1 MLELGGKG
9 VHLLSSCAW
18 YSRANAM
25 GRKTY
30 PLGTLALLTAINF
43 VNYIDR
49 SVLFAVQPL
58 VQAEFKFSDTKYGL
72 LTTSFFVFYMAVA
85 PFIGMAADRSSRKKI
100 VFAGI
105 FLWSGATLLTAVA
118 HDYSTLLIRH
128 TVVAI
133 GESSYATI
141 APSLLADLFPEERRG
156 RMLSLFYL
164 AIPVGT
170 AMGYI
175 LGGSLGQRFGWRTPF
190 YVAALPGFL
199 FALVFL
205 LLPEPGRGSSDHL
218 AATPDRA
225 TLRGL
230 AHNGAF
236 WTATLGMAMMT
247 FALGGI
253 SVFLP
258 KFLSQYRGMSLDR
271 ANLLLGLSIGG
282 NGFVATLF
290 GGWLGDRLLRR
301 SDSAYYLVS
310 AAGMTLGIPAM
321 LVALYVAGPP
331 MMPGIVAAEF
341 LLLLSTGPLNAAIV
355 NSVSANIRSSAIGV
369 NLIVIHLLGDA
380 FSPPLMGYISDRSS
394 LPTAF
399 IAAIV
404 ATALSAVALFYG
416 MRYAPR
422 LGAARLRAVG
432 AET

>member
-1 MLELGGKG
+1 M
-9 VHLLSSCAW
+9 A
-18 YSRANAM
+18 
-25 GRKTY
+25 RKTY
-30 PLGTLALLTAINF
+30 PLATLALLTAINF

-49 SVLFAVQPL
+49 SVLFAVQAL

-72 LTTSFFVFYMAVA
+72 LTTFFFIFYMAVA
-85 PFIGMAADRSSRKKI
+85 PFVGMAADRYSRKKI
-100 VFAGI
+100 VFSGI
-105 FLWSGATLLTAVA
+105 FLWSGATLLTALA
-118 HDYSTLLIRH
+118 HNYSTLLIRH

-141 APSLLADLFPEERRG
+141 APALLADLFPEERRG
-156 RMLSLFYL
+156 RMLSIFYL

-175 LGGSLGQRFGWRTPF
+175 LAGSLIHRFSWRAPF

-199 FALVFL
+199 LALAFL
-205 LLPEPGRGSSDHL
+205 LLPEPKRGLSDHL

-225 TLRGL
+225 TFRGL

-247 FALGGI
+247 FALGGV

-258 KFLSQYRGMSLDR
+258 KFLSQYRGMSLEH
-271 ANLLLGLSIGG
+271 ANLFLGASIGA
-282 NGFVATLF
+282 NGIVATLF
-290 GGWLGDRLLRR
+290 GGWLGDRLLRK

-321 LVALYVAGPP
+321 AMALYRAGPP
-331 MMPGIVAAEF
+331 MMPAIVLAEF
-341 LLLLSTGPLNAAIV
+341 LLLMNTGPLNAAIV
-355 NSVSANIRSSAIGV
+355 NSVSAKIRSSAIGV

-394 LPTAF
+394 LPNAF
-399 IAAIV
+399 IAAV
-404 ATALSAVALFYG
+404 GATALSAAVLFYG

-422 LGAARLRAVG
+422 LGAARLHALG

>member
-1 MLELGGKG
+1 M
-9 VHLLSSCAW
+9 V
-18 YSRANAM
+18 
-25 GRKTY
+25 RKTY
-30 PLGTLALLTAINF
+30 PLATLALLTAINF

-58 VQAEFKFSDTKYGL
+58 VQAEFKFSDTQYGL
-72 LTTSFFVFYMAVA
+72 LTTSFFIFYMAAA
-85 PFIGMAADRSSRKKI
+85 PFIGMAADRYPRKWI

-118 HDYSTLLIRH
+118 HDYTTLLVRH

-141 APSLLADLFPEERRG
+141 APALLADLFPEERRG
-156 RMLSLFYL
+156 RMLSIFYL

-175 LGGSLGQRFGWRTPF
+175 LGGSLGHRFGWRAPF

-199 FALVFL
+199 FALIFL
-205 LLPEPGRGSSDHL
+205 FLPEPERGSSDHL
-218 AATPDRA
+218 TATPDRA

-271 ANLLLGLSIGG
+271 ANLLLGASIGA
-282 NGFVATLF
+282 NGVVATLF
-290 GGWLGDRLLRR
+290 GGWLGDRLLRH
-301 SDSAYYLVS
+301 SDAAYYLVS
-310 AAGMTLGIPAM
+310 GAGMALGIPAM
-321 LVALYVAGPP
+321 VVALYVAGRP

-341 LLLLSTGPLNAAIV
+341 LLLMNTGPLNAAIV
-355 NSVSANIRSSAIGV
+355 NSVSATIRSSAIGL

-394 LPTAF
+394 LPASF

-404 ATALSAVALFYG
+404 ATTFSAVVLLYG

-422 LGAARLRAVG
+422 LATARPHAVRT
-432 AET
+432 ET

>member
-1 MLELGGKG
+1 M
-9 VHLLSSCAW
+9 A
-18 YSRANAM
+18 
-25 GRKTY
+25 RKTY
-30 PLGTLALLTAINF
+30 PLAALALLTAINF

-58 VQAEFKFSDTKYGL
+58 VQAEFKFSDTQYGL
-72 LTTSFFVFYMAVA
+72 LTTSFFIFYMAVA
-85 PFIGMAADRSSRKKI
+85 PFIGMAADRYSRKWI

-118 HDYSTLLIRH
+118 HSYSTLLVRH

-133 GESSYATI
+133 GESSYAII
-141 APSLLADLFPEERRG
+141 APALLADLFPEERRG
-156 RMLSLFYL
+156 RMLSIFYL

-175 LGGSLGQRFGWRTPF
+175 LGGSLGHHFGWRTPF
-190 YVAALPGFL
+190 YVAALPGFV
-199 FALVFL
+199 FALIFL
-205 LLPEPGRGSSDHL
+205 FLPEPERGSSDHL
-218 AATPDRA
+218 SATPDRA

-230 AHNGAF
+230 THNGAF

-271 ANLLLGLSIGG
+271 ANLLLGASIGA
-282 NGFVATLF
+282 NGIVATLF
-290 GGWLGDRLLRR
+290 GGWLGDRLLRKT
-301 SDSAYYLVS
+301 DAAYYLVS
-310 AAGMTLGIPAM
+310 GASMALGIPAM
-321 LVALYVAGPP
+321 AAALYIAGRP

-341 LLLLSTGPLNAAIV
+341 LLLVSTGPLNAAIV
-355 NSVSANIRSSAIGV
+355 NSVSAPIRSSAIGV

-380 FSPPLMGYISDRSS
+380 FSPPLMGYISDHSS
-394 LPTAF
+394 LPAAF
-399 IAAIV
+399 LAAIV
-404 ATALSAVALFYG
+404 ATALSALVLFYG

-422 LGAARLRAVG
+422 LSTVRLDVVG

>member
-1 MLELGGKG
+1 M
-9 VHLLSSCAW
+9 A
-18 YSRANAM
+18 
-25 GRKTY
+25 RKTY
-30 PLGTLALLTAINF
+30 PLAALALLTAINF
-43 VNYIDR
+43 INYIDR

-58 VQAEFKFSDTKYGL
+58 VQAEFKFSDTQYGL
-72 LTTSFFVFYMAVA
+72 LTTFFFVFYMVVA
-85 PFIGMAADRSSRKKI
+85 PFIGIAADRYSRKWI

-118 HDYSTLLIRH
+118 HSYSGLLVRH

-141 APSLLADLFPEERRG
+141 APALLADLFPEECRG
-156 RMLSLFYL
+156 RMLSIFYL

-170 AMGYI
+170 GMGYI
-175 LGGSLGQRFGWRTPF
+175 LGGSLGHHFGWRTPF

-199 FALVFL
+199 FALIFL
-205 LLPEPGRGSSDHL
+205 LLPEPERGSSDHL
-218 AATPDRA
+218 SATPDRA
-225 TLRGL
+225 TLHGL
-230 AHNGAF
+230 THNGAF

-258 KFLSQYRGMSLDR
+258 KFLSQYRGMSLDHS
-271 ANLLLGLSIGG
+271 NLLLGISIGV
-282 NGFVATLF
+282 NGIVATLF

-301 SDSAYYLVS
+301 TDAAYYLVS
-310 AAGMTLGIPAM
+310 AAGMALGIPAM
-321 LVALYVAGPP
+321 LVALYVAGRP

-341 LLLLSTGPLNAAIV
+341 LLLMNTGPLNAAVV
-355 NSVSANIRSSAIGV
+355 NSVSAQIRSSAIGV
-369 NLIVIHLLGDA
+369 NLIAIHILGDA

-394 LPTAF
+394 LPMAF

-404 ATALSAVALFYG
+404 ATALSAVVLFYG

-422 LGAARLRAVG
+422 LHAAG
-432 AET
+432 AEI

>member
-1 MLELGGKG
+1 M
-9 VHLLSSCAW
+9 A
-18 YSRANAM
+18 
-25 GRKTY
+25 RKTY
-30 PLGTLALLTAINF
+30 PPATLALLTAINF

-58 VQAEFKFSDTKYGL
+58 VQAEFKFSDTQYGL
-72 LTTSFFVFYMAVA
+72 LTTFFFIFYVATA
-85 PFIGMAADRSSRKKI
+85 PFIGMAADRYSRKWI

-105 FLWSGATLLTAVA
+105 LLWSGATLLTAIA
-118 HDYSTLLIRH
+118 HSYSGLLVRH

-133 GESSYATI
+133 GECSYATI
-141 APSLLADLFPEERRG
+141 APALLADFFPEERRG
-156 RMLSLFYL
+156 RMLAFFFL

-170 AMGYI
+170 GIGYI
-175 LGGSLGQRFGWRTPF
+175 LGGYLGHQYGWRTPF

-199 FALVFL
+199 LALIFL
-205 LLPEPGRGSSDHL
+205 LLPEPERGSSDHL

-230 AHNGAF
+230 THNGAF

-258 KFLSQYRGMSLDR
+258 KFLSQYREMSLDR
-271 ANLLLGLSIGG
+271 ANLLLGVSIIV
-282 NGFVATLF
+282 NGLVATLF
-290 GGWLGDRLLRR
+290 GGWLGDRLLRKT
-301 SDSAYYLVS
+301 DAAYYMVS
-310 AAGMTLGIPAM
+310 GAGMALGIPVMAA
-321 LVALYVAGPP
+321 ALYVAGPS
-331 MMPGIVAAEF
+331 MMPAIAVAEF
-341 LLLLSTGPLNAAIV
+341 LLLMNTGPLNAAIV
-355 NSVSANIRSSAIGV
+355 NSVSAQIRSSAIGV

-404 ATALSAVALFYG
+404 ATALSAVVLFYG
-416 MRYAPR
+416 MRHAPH
-422 LGAARLRAVG
+422 LHVAG

>member
-1 MLELGGKG
+1 M
-9 VHLLSSCAW
+9 A
-18 YSRANAM
+18 
-25 GRKTY
+25 RKTY
-30 PLGTLALLTAINF
+30 PLAALALLTAINF

-58 VQAEFKFSDTKYGL
+58 VQAEFKFSDTEYGL
-72 LTTSFFVFYMAVA
+72 LTTSFFIFYMVVA
-85 PFIGMAADRSSRKKI
+85 PWIGMAADRYSRRWI
-100 VFAGI
+100 LFTGI
-105 FLWSGATLLTAVA
+105 FLWSAATLLTAVA
-118 HDYSTLLIRH
+118 HNYSGLLVRH

-141 APSLLADLFPEERRG
+141 APALLADLFPEERRG
-156 RMLSLFYL
+156 RMLALFYL

-170 AMGYI
+170 GIGYI
-175 LGGSLGQRFGWRTPF
+175 VGGYLGHHYGWRTPF

-199 FALVFL
+199 FALIFL
-205 LLPEPGRGSSDHL
+205 LLPEPERGLSDHL
-218 AATPDRA
+218 SATPDRA

-258 KFLSQYRGMSLDR
+258 KFLSQYRGMSLDH
-271 ANLLLGLSIGG
+271 ANLLLGVSIMV
-282 NGFVATLF
+282 NGVVATLF
-290 GGWLGDRLLRR
+290 GGWLGDRLLRKT
-301 SDSAYYLVS
+301 DAAYYLVS
-310 AAGMTLGIPAM
+310 AAGMALGIPAM
-321 LVALYVAGPP
+321 VVALYVAGPP
-331 MMPGIVAAEF
+331 MMPGIVTAEF
-341 LLLLSTGPLNAAIV
+341 LLLMNTGPLNAAIV
-355 NSVSANIRSSAIGV
+355 NSVSAPIRSSAIGV

-394 LPTAF
+394 LPVAF

-404 ATALSAVALFYG
+404 ATALSAAVLFYG
-416 MRYAPR
+416 MRYAPHLPAVR
-422 LGAARLRAVG
+422 LDTVG

>member
-1 MLELGGKG
+1 MSDG
-9 VHLLSSCAW
+9 VL
-18 YSRANAM
+18 YSRDRMA
-25 GRKTY
+25 RKTY
-30 PLGTLALLTAINF
+30 PLATLALLTAINF
-43 VNYIDR
+43 INYIDR

-58 VQAEFKFSDTKYGL
+58 VQAEFKFSDTQYGF
-72 LTTSFFVFYMAVA
+72 LTTSFFIFYMVAA
-85 PFIGMAADRSSRKKI
+85 PFIGMAADRYSRKWI
-100 VFAGI
+100 VFTGV
-105 FLWSGATLLTAVA
+105 FLWSAATLLTAIA
-118 HDYSTLLIRH
+118 HDYSGLLVRH

-141 APSLLADLFPEERRG
+141 ASALLADIFPEERRG
-156 RMLSLFYL
+156 RMLSIFYL

-175 LGGSLGQRFGWRTPF
+175 VGGSLGHHFGWRTPF

-199 FALVFL
+199 FALIFL
-205 LLPEPGRGSSDHL
+205 LLPEPERGASDHL
-218 AATPDRA
+218 AATPSRA

-230 AHNGAF
+230 VHNGAF

-271 ANLLLGLSIGG
+271 ANLLLGVSIGT
-282 NGFVATLF
+282 NGIVATLF

-301 SDSAYYLVS
+301 TDAAYYLVS
-310 AAGMTLGIPAM
+310 GASMALGIPAM
-321 LVALYVAGPP
+321 AVALYVAGRP
-331 MMPGIVAAEF
+331 MMPGIVIAEF
-341 LLLLSTGPLNAAIV
+341 LLLVSTGPLNAAIV
-355 NSVSANIRSSAIGV
+355 DSVSATIRSSAIGV

-380 FSPPLMGYISDRSS
+380 FSPPLMGYISDHSS

-399 IAAIV
+399 IAAVV
-404 ATALSAVALFYG
+404 ATALSAAVLFYG

-422 LGAARLRAVG
+422 LKVARLHTVG
-432 AET
+432 AKL

>member
-1 MLELGGKG
+1 M
-9 VHLLSSCAW
+9 A
-18 YSRANAM
+18 
-25 GRKTY
+25 RKTY
-30 PLGTLALLTAINF
+30 PLAALALLTAINF

-58 VQAEFKFSDTKYGL
+58 VQAEFKFSDTQYGL
-72 LTTSFFVFYMAVA
+72 LTTFFFVFYMAVA
-85 PFIGMAADRSSRKKI
+85 PFIGMAADRYSRRWI
-100 VFAGI
+100 LFTGV

-118 HDYSTLLIRH
+118 HDYHTLLIRH

-141 APSLLADLFPEERRG
+141 APALLADLFPEERRG
-156 RMLSLFYL
+156 RMLSIFYL

-175 LGGSLGQRFGWRTPF
+175 LGGSLGHRYGWRAPF
-190 YVAALPGFL
+190 YVAAAPGFL
-199 FALVFL
+199 LALVFL
-205 LLPEPGRGSSDHL
+205 LLPEPERGSSDHL
-218 AATPDRA
+218 TATPDRA

-258 KFLSQYRGMSLDR
+258 KFLSQYRGMSLDH
-271 ANLLLGLSIGG
+271 ANLLLGLSIGA
-282 NGFVATLF
+282 NGIVATLF
-290 GGWLGDRLLRR
+290 GGWLGDRLLRKT
-301 SDSAYYLVS
+301 DSAYYLVS
-310 AAGMTLGIPAM
+310 GAGMALGIPAM
-321 LVALYVAGPP
+321 IVALYVAGRP

-341 LLLLSTGPLNAAIV
+341 LLLVSTGPLNAAVV
-355 NSVSANIRSSAIGV
+355 NSVSATVRSSAIGV
-369 NLIVIHLLGDA
+369 NLIVIHILGDA

-394 LPTAF
+394 LPSAF
-399 IAAIV
+399 IAAVV
-404 ATALSAVALFYG
+404 ATALSAAVLFYG

-422 LGAARLRAVG
+422 LHAVG
-432 AET
+432 AES

>member
-1 MLELGGKG
+1 M
-9 VHLLSSCAW
+9 A
-18 YSRANAM
+18 
-25 GRKTY
+25 RKTY
-30 PLGTLALLTAINF
+30 PLATLALLTAINF

-58 VQAEFKFSDTKYGL
+58 VQAEFKFSDTQYGL
-72 LTTSFFVFYMAVA
+72 LTTSFFIFYMAAA
-85 PFIGMAADRSSRKKI
+85 PFIGMAADRYPRKWI

-118 HDYSTLLIRH
+118 HDYTTLLVRH

-141 APSLLADLFPEERRG
+141 APALLADLFPEERRG
-156 RMLSLFYL
+156 RMLSIFYL

-175 LGGSLGQRFGWRTPF
+175 LGGSLGHRFGWRAPF

-199 FALVFL
+199 FALIFL
-205 LLPEPGRGSSDHL
+205 ILPEPERGSSDHL
-218 AATPDRA
+218 TATPDRA

-271 ANLLLGLSIGG
+271 ANLLLGASIGA
-282 NGFVATLF
+282 NGVVATLF
-290 GGWLGDRLLRR
+290 GGWLGDRLLRHT
-301 SDSAYYLVS
+301 DAAYYLVS
-310 AAGMTLGIPAM
+310 GAGMALGIPAM
-321 LVALYVAGPP
+321 VVALYVAGRP

-341 LLLLSTGPLNAAIV
+341 LLLMNTGPLNAAIV
-355 NSVSANIRSSAIGV
+355 NSVSATIRSSAIGL

-380 FSPPLMGYISDRSS
+380 FSPPLMGYISDRST
-394 LPTAF
+394 LPASF

-404 ATALSAVALFYG
+404 ATTFSAVVLLYG

-422 LGAARLRAVG
+422 LATARPHAVRT
-432 AET
+432 ET

>member
-1 MLELGGKG
+1 M
-9 VHLLSSCAW
+9 A
-18 YSRANAM
+18 
-25 GRKTY
+25 RKTY
-30 PLGTLALLTAINF
+30 PLATLALLTAINF

-58 VQAEFKFSDTKYGL
+58 VQAEFKFSDTQYGL
-72 LTTSFFVFYMAVA
+72 LTTSFFIFYMAVA
-85 PFIGMAADRSSRKKI
+85 PFIGMAADRYSRKWI
-100 VFAGI
+100 VFTGI

-118 HDYSTLLIRH
+118 HDYSTLLVRH

-141 APSLLADLFPEERRG
+141 APALLADLFPEERRG
-156 RMLSLFYL
+156 RMLSIFYL

-175 LGGSLGQRFGWRTPF
+175 LGGSLGHHFGWRAPF

-205 LLPEPGRGSSDHL
+205 FLPEPERGSSDHL
-218 AATPDRA
+218 TATPDRA

-230 AHNGAF
+230 THNRAF

-271 ANLLLGLSIGG
+271 ANLLLGASIGA
-282 NGFVATLF
+282 NGIVATLF
-290 GGWLGDRLLRR
+290 GGWLGDRLLGKT
-301 SDSAYYLVS
+301 DAAYYLVS
-310 AAGMTLGIPAM
+310 GAGMALGIPAM
-321 LVALYVAGPP
+321 AVALYVAGPP
-331 MMPGIVAAEF
+331 MMPAIVVAEF
-341 LLLLSTGPLNAAIV
+341 LLLMNTGPLNAAIV
-355 NSVSANIRSSAIGV
+355 NSVSAPIRSSAIGV

-394 LPTAF
+394 LPAAF
-399 IAAIV
+399 TAAIV
-404 ATALSAVALFYG
+404 AIALSAAVLFYG

-422 LGAARLRAVG
+422 LGAAGLDAVE
-432 AET
+432 AEI

>member
-1 MLELGGKG
+1 M
-9 VHLLSSCAW
+9 A
-18 YSRANAM
+18 
-25 GRKTY
+25 RKTY
-30 PLGTLALLTAINF
+30 PLATLALLTAINF

-72 LTTSFFVFYMAVA
+72 LTTFFFVFYMAVA
-85 PFIGMAADRSSRKKI
+85 PFIGIAGDRYSRKKI

-118 HDYSTLLIRH
+118 HDYATLLIRH

-175 LGGSLGQRFGWRTPF
+175 LGGSLGHRFGWRTPF

-199 FALVFL
+199 FAVIFL
-205 LLPEPGRGSSDHL
+205 LLPEPARGSSDHL

-230 AHNGAF
+230 GSNGAF

-253 SVFLP
+253 SIFLP
-258 KFLSQYRGMSLDR
+258 KFLSQYRGMSLDN
-271 ANLLLGLSIGG
+271 ANLLLGLSIGS
-282 NGFVATLF
+282 NGIVATLS
-290 GGWLGDRLLRR
+290 GGWLGDHLLRK

-310 AAGMTLGIPAM
+310 AASMTLGIPAM
-321 LVALYVAGPP
+321 LVALYVAGRP
-331 MMPGIVAAEF
+331 MMPGIVVAEF

-399 IAAIV
+399 IAAVV
-404 ATALSAVALFYG
+404 ATALSAMVLFYG

-422 LGAARLRAVG
+422 LGRARLRALG
-432 AET
+432 AMT